1 MKGIKPYTQTYPL
14 YIHFLFDLLLL
25 LLLLLFLIVVAVVLV
40 VGMYTKT
47 GFQCLAHS
55 SPNTLT
61 HSPKKRA
68 QLTTNFFCSLQKQ
81 KEEN

>member
-61 HSPKKRA
+61 HQKKRA